1 MTKKTI
7 KKTHKKSIK
16 NPIVAVL
23 WQDALFSLEDNLRY
37 FSALPHLI
45 TGVVIETN
53 DRFLNLATSVIYDK
67 KKKRMVPIDG
77 FLIPQGVIIDIKE
90 IGYYEKQKITIQK
103 LPDAS
108 MKTLY
113 FRL

>member
-1 MTKKTI
+1 MTKKTT
-7 KKTHKKSIK
+7 KKTPKNPPK

-23 WQDALFSLEDNLRY
+23 WQDALY
-37 FSALPHLI
+37 FLGNSFHEFTPLPNLI
-45 TGVVIETN
+45 TGIVIERN
-53 DRFLNLATSVIYDK
+53 DKFLNLATSLIYDK
-67 KKKRMVPIDG
+67 KKKRMVPTDG

-90 IGYYEKQKITIQK
+90 IGYYEKQKITIQN

-108 MKTLY
+108 MKTLH